1 VPCRRGAA
9 RIASALRLARFAESD
24 DATGATCPRTGTG
37 RTTNLPAA
45 GSVSESVSTTR
56 PGSASAKPLWET
68 LVQDWRYVREDVRP
82 GWRQALRATMADLEE
97 FYLTPEHRQRLKG
110 MGRFPRGVHLAWW
123 LLKGLF
129 LTLSP
134 TRRIVVLAALLL
146 LFSSRQV
153 VRIGEG
159 FTASADISILGS
171 ALLVGVLLLELKDKL
186 LARHELEAGRAV
198 QRALMPGRCPDL
210 RGWDV
215 WMYTRPA
222 NDVGG
227 DLVDCLDLGGGRV
240 GFALADVAG
249 KALPAALLMA
259 KVQATLRA
267 LATDASTLADLA
279 TRTNTILC
287 RDGLPNRFATLVYL
301 DVRDGDGAVR
311 LVNAGHMPPVR
322 IGPAGFHDLPRGDM
336 ALGMMPGAGY
346 EERTEELATG
356 DMLLVYSDG
365 LTEAMNAA
373 GEFYD
378 DSRLRQLFPG
388 LHALTARD
396 AGQRILASV
405 DAFIGAT
412 RPYDDL
418 SLVVLKRTA

>member
-1 VPCRRGAA
+1 M
-9 RIASALRLARFAESD
+9 
-24 DATGATCPRTGTG
+24 
-37 RTTNLPAA
+37 
-45 GSVSESVSTTR
+45 SVSQAVSTTR

-68 LVQDWRYVREDVRP
+68 LVQDWRYLREDVRP
-82 GWRQALRATMADLEE
+82 GWREALRTTMAELEE
-97 FYLTPEHRQRLKG
+97 FYVTPEHRLRLKG
-110 MGRFPRGVHLAWW
+110 MGRFGRWAYLTWW

-134 TRRIVVLAALLL
+134 TRRIVVLAALVLL
-146 LFSSRQV
+146 LSSRQV
-153 VRIGEG
+153 VRIGDG
-159 FTASADISILGS
+159 TSVSADFSIVGS
-171 ALLVGVLLLELKDKL
+171 VLLLGVLLLELKDKL

-198 QRALMPGRCPDL
+198 QKALMPEYCPDL

-259 KVQATLRA
+259 RVQATLRA
-267 LATDASTLADLA
+267 LATDAPTLADLA
-279 TRTNTILC
+279 ARTNTILC

-301 DVRDGDGAVR
+301 DVRDSEGAVR
-311 LVNAGHMPPVR
+311 LVNAGHMPPVW

-336 ALGMMPGAGY
+336 ALGMMPGAAY
-346 EERTEELATG
+346 VERTEELAPG

-365 LTEAMNAA
+365 VTEAMNAA

-378 DSRLRQLFPG
+378 DSRLRSLFPG

-405 DAFIGAT
+405 DAFIGDT

-418 SLVVLKRTA
+418 SLVVLKRRAQPDEAGPPPA